1 MSSIDTS
8 FSCTKIVN
16 GTIVAFD
23 GQEHCLLQNG
33 VLVFAG
39 DTITHIG
46 TSYKGKYERV
56 IDAQGKLVIP
66 GQISTHSHI
75 SAQEGARAILDGG
88 RNEFSRSFFLN
99 YLATP
104 THSGKT
110 YLNDSDHIA
119 SIRYGIASLIR
130 HGVTTVVNFAPG
142 TAAEGKAI
150 VDLVNEMGLRL
161 YCAPVAT
168 SGSYHINPKGRLELV
183 WDETAGL
190 KALDEALKFVDH
202 LTPQQKQL
210 VTPIITVDEAFV
222 ATPSLLRRAREA
234 ATHLGLKLTLHA
246 AEQIYEFHDAIR
258 QRGKTPVGALAEDGI
273 LGSDVILAH
282 CVYTSGHSATGY
294 PYGQDLEVLAQT
306 GTTVAH
312 SPTVMARR
320 GNALESFQRYLDAG
334 VNVALG
340 TDSYPLDMISEM
352 RAAAQIGK
360 VVDQRYDVALSR
372 DIFNASNLAGARA
385 LGRPDL
391 GRLSPGAKA
400 DIVLVD
406 FENLAIG
413 PVYDPIRA
421 LVHSA
426 NGNMVDTVIINGQV
440 VLAEKQLLVGDER
453 EILQAARTAAAGYWS
468 TASERHWAKQPIE
481 AQFPPSLKSWEE
493 SEPVGQ
499 LQSVNVSV

>member
-1 MSSIDTS
+1 MTS
-8 FSCTKIVN
+8 TDAIFPRTKIIN
-16 GTIVAFD
+16 GIIVAFD
-23 GQEHCLLQNG
+23 GQEHCLLQDG

-39 DTITHIG
+39 DTIIHVG
-46 TSYKGKYERV
+46 KSYEGAYEHV

-75 SAQEGARAILDGG
+75 SAQEGSRAILDGG

-99 YLATP
+99 YLPTP
-104 THSGKT
+104 LNSGKT
-110 YLNDSDHIA
+110 YLNDSDHAA

-130 HGVTTVVNFAPG
+130 HGVTTAVNFAPG
-142 TAAEGKAI
+142 TTTEGNVI
-150 VDLVNEMGLRL
+150 VDLANQMGLRL
-161 YCAPVAT
+161 YYAPVAT
-168 SGSYHINPKGRLELV
+168 SGSYHIDSTGRLKLL
-183 WDETAGL
+183 WDEAAGL
-190 KALDEALKFVDH
+190 RALDEALEFIDN
-202 LTPQQKQL
+202 LTPDHRQL

-222 ATPSLLRRAREA
+222 ATPSLLQRARDA
-234 ATHLGLKLTLHA
+234 ATCLGFRLTLHA

-258 QRGKTPVGALAEDGI
+258 QRGKTPVGVLAEDGI
-273 LGSDVILAH
+273 LGPDLILAH

-294 PYGQDLEVLAQT
+294 PFGQDLEVLART

-320 GNALESFQRYLDAG
+320 GNALESFQRYVDAG

-340 TDSYPLDMISEM
+340 TDSYPLDMIGEM

-406 FENLAIG
+406 FDNLAIG
-413 PVYDPIRA
+413 SIYDPIRS
-421 LVHSA
+421 LVHCA
-426 NGNMVDTVIINGQV
+426 NGSMVDTVIINGRT
-440 VLAEKQLLVGDER
+440 VLAEKQLLVCDER
-453 EILQAARTAAAGYWS
+453 EVLQDIRATAAVHWA
-468 TASERHWAKQPIE
+468 TASERHWASQTIE
-481 AQFPPSLKSWEE
+481 EQFPRSLKFWE
-493 SEPVGQ
+493 EPVGQ
-499 LQSVNVSV
+499 PQPVGVSV